1 MKLKD
6 TGLTAQEL
14 KDMVNKY
21 MIETY
26 ARFDFIAGFAKS
38 VSSSFRIS
46 VEVIFPSFTENAI
59 SIAPFLPSALPENVP
74 SGRAFGFEQAAITA
88 IEIPDATIK
97 TAAASEFR
105 RFLCFIYSSE
115 KFFAD

>member
-26 ARFDFIAGFAKS
+26 ARY
-38 VSSSFRIS
+38 
-46 VEVIFPSFTENAI
+46 
-59 SIAPFLPSALPENVP
+59 VP
-74 SGRAFGFEQAAITA
+74 
-88 IEIPDATIK
+88 
-97 TAAASEFR
+97 
-105 RFLCFIYSSE
+105 L
-115 KFFAD
+115 

>member
-1 MKLKD
+1 MEVIVAPE
-6 TGLTAQEL
+6 TVSIPAAFPVE
-14 KDMVNKY
+14 VNFSR
-21 MIETY
+21 I
-26 ARFDFIAGFAKS
+26 DFIAGFAKS